1 MGDQPLWKSRE
12 TDGIC
17 RRADHRAFDGGVS
30 MSRCPRHRE
39 ALFKYISSV
48 RIRPEMRENVSHL
61 VCKIEFGLKSARI
74 SATRFLQLGRLRS
87 LIEDLLNTH
96 EIPLEYGSQCPPRS
110 AQLRTEKSR
119 KIVNYE
125 CIMIQD
131 DNLEIG
137 YAEST
142 REARPVV
149 P

>member
-1 MGDQPLWKSRE
+1 MGDQEPLWKSRE

-17 RRADHRAFDGGVS
+17 RRADRRAFFPC
-30 MSRCPRHRE
+30 SRCPRHRE

-48 RIRPEMRENVSHL
+48 RIRPKMRENVSHL
-61 VCKIEFGLKSARI
+61 VRKIEFGLKLARI

-96 EIPLEYGSQCPPRS
+96 EIPLEYGSQCPARS
-110 AQLRTEKSR
+110 ARLRTEKSR

-125 CIMIQD
+125 CIN

-137 YAEST
+137 YEQQLE
-142 REARPVV
+142 RLNH
-149 P
+149 